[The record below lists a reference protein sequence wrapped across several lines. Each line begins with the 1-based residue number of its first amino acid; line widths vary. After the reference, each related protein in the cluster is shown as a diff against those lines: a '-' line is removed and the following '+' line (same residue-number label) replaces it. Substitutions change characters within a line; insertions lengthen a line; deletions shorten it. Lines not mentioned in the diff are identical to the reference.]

1 MTEKNDWHPYCVQ
14 FNHIADRHSWT
25 NQQRLD
31 KLIECLRDQALN
43 SFTSRSKTVQ
53 QDYQSICKKMDERF
67 GKKDL
72 PHIIK
77 RQLQDLRQFSE
88 ESPEE
93 YAERAQELSTDGYP
107 GTQDGFIQIV
117 ATDAFLK
124 GCLDKKAALTAMHK
138 DPTDLDTA
146 LQYVQSAVTNQRV
159 ILGIKKSDI
168 GIERVTFQESYMERE
183 TELDEEPLTSI
194 RAVYRKE
201 TGGDE
206 MYKSLESRIKKTEDD
221 LQETKSAV
229 LQVLDIL

>member
-1 MTEKNDWHPYCVQ
+1 
-14 FNHIADRHSWT
+14 
-25 NQQRLD
+25 
-31 KLIECLRDQALN
+31 
-43 SFTSRSKTVQ
+43 
-53 QDYQSICKKMDERF
+53 MD
-67 GKKDL
+67 
-72 PHIIK
+72 
-77 RQLQDLRQFSE
+77 
-88 ESPEE
+88 
-93 YAERAQELSTDGYP
+93 
-107 GTQDGFIQIV
+107 
-117 ATDAFLK
+117 
-124 GCLDKKAALTAMHK
+124 K

-168 GIERVTFQESYMERE
+168 GIGRVTFQESYMERE
-183 TELDEEPLTSI
+183 TELYEEPLTSI